1 MSKNSAARPK
11 LPRNGDRRRAVP
23 KSNPSRAKV
32 SVALAKV
39 DLAWAE
45 AEAKKRN
52 TTLSAVFGAA
62 LQAARRDAAWDRCFA
77 AMGGVDDITDEDRAR
92 VDAEFRELGLIP

>member
-1 MSKNSAARPK
+1 MSKTSAARPK
-11 LPRNGDRRRAVP
+11 IVPKLDRRRAVP
-23 KSNPSRAKV
+23 KRNSSRAKV

-62 LQAARRDAAWDRCFA
+62 LQAARRDAAWERCFA
-77 AMGGVDDITDEDRAR
+77 AVGGVDDLTDEDRAR
-92 VDAEFRELGLIP
+92 VDAEFRELGLIS